1 MAHGKLIFNGL
12 NSPAQEETFLFPGK
26 CFNLWVKFYAMR
38 KVSDILK
45 RKGSGVT
52 TVTPDT
58 TVIAALKI
66 MSEQNIGSLVIMEN
80 DTFLGIMTERDY
92 SRKVILMGR
101 HSSDTPVK
109 EIMTTDFPAVKQS
122 DTVEACMQ
130 LMSDKHIRYLPVIEN
145 GKLAGIISI
154 NDVVTETIST
164 QQETISHL
172 HSYIQS

>member
-1 MAHGKLIFNGL
+1 
-12 NSPAQEETFLFPGK
+12 
-26 CFNLWVKFYAMR
+26 MR
-38 KVSDILK
+38 TVSDILK
-45 RKGSGVT
+45 RKGNQVT
-52 TVTPDT
+52 TVTADT
-58 TVIAALKI
+58 NVIAVLKI
-66 MSEQNIGSLVIMEN
+66 MAEQNIGSVVIMDK

-109 EIMTTDFPAVKQS
+109 EIMTTNFPAIKLS

-145 GKLAGIISI
+145 GQLTGIISM

-172 HSYIQS
+172 HTYIQS